1 MQYANHHPL
10 DEALLSF
17 NSIMFMER
25 CTMTDSAAIT
35 SQQTSLADQAAYT
48 TRLLRVD
55 LALRSSRDPLRST
68 LYQWLRAFQF
78 CRSYGQS
85 YSDLPMSQ
93 RRADL
98 NTTMLADIAA
108 RFLVALLAG
117 IFLVIP
123 LVILNFQSNPRAHLL
138 TVSICIVVFA
148 FLVSLG
154 TKASNQETMV
164 ASAGYAAVLVVFV
177 ASSPNPTPT

>member
-1 MQYANHHPL
+1 MPI
-10 DEALLSF
+10 DEGLLAF
-17 NSIMFMER
+17 NSIMFMEQ

-35 SQQTSLADQAAYT
+35 SQQTSLTGQSAYS

-68 LYQWLRAFQF
+68 LYQWLRAFNF
-78 CRSYGQS
+78 YRSYGQS
-85 YSDLPMSQ
+85 DTERQMN
-93 RRADL
+93 RRKTDL
-98 NTTMLADIAA
+98 NTTLLADIAA

-123 LVILNFQSNPRAHLL
+123 LVILSFQSDPKAHLL
-138 TVSICIVVFA
+138 TVSICIVVFS
-148 FLVSLG
+148 FLLSLG

-177 ASSPNPTPT
+177 ASSPNSTST